1 MQKAL
6 RIIRTD
12 DIIFNLFACWCL
24 VDTLSGMMSGF
35 LFFSLSQIVKALV
48 AALVIFRC
56 SHNQAIVSCVSVMII
71 YLSISVFHSAIIGED
86 VPATIILMSKLL
98 TSILFFV
105 YFIQVKKSNGRYFED
120 KAFLVLKWNF
130 LIFSLNIALGLVGI
144 GNSTYN
150 VEDATVTTIGSHGFI
165 HSTNEMAGVLAVV
178 FSWAF
183 YYFKQ
188 HYSFIVYLFLS
199 ALLFFLAYAMST
211 KAGILATALSF
222 ISITYFYG
230 KKNERRVLLLFFIV
244 AVYYA
249 AKLVQLL
256 LESEVPIVQR
266 FSYFFERDG
275 LLNALTSGRLGMWEE
290 ERGDYT
296 NSGLLTLLI
305 GLGGGRTVEMDF
317 YDILLNCG
325 IVGVVVFGWTYIKML
340 ISPLKKR
347 IRELHYIKVIFTS
360 NFLLVVISLIAGHIV
375 FSSMA
380 GMLIALSNAL
390 LFGKYGEGKTD
401 VQIQIV

>member
-1 MQKAL
+1 
-6 RIIRTD
+6 
-12 DIIFNLFACWCL
+12 
-24 VDTLSGMMSGF
+24 
-35 LFFSLSQIVKALV
+35 
-48 AALVIFRC
+48 
-56 SHNQAIVSCVSVMII
+56 
-71 YLSISVFHSAIIGED
+71 
-86 VPATIILMSKLL
+86 
-98 TSILFFV
+98 
-105 YFIQVKKSNGRYFED
+105 
-120 KAFLVLKWNF
+120 
-130 LIFSLNIALGLVGI
+130 
-144 GNSTYN
+144 
-150 VEDATVTTIGSHGFI
+150 
-165 HSTNEMAGVLAVV
+165 
-178 FSWAF
+178 
-183 YYFKQ
+183 
-188 HYSFIVYLFLS
+188 
-199 ALLFFLAYAMST
+199 MST

-275 LLNALTSGRLGMWEE
+275 LLNALTSGRLRMWEE
-290 ERGDYT
+290 EGGDYT
-296 NSGLLTLLI
+296 NSGLLTHII

-325 IVGVVVFGWTYIKML
+325 IVGAVVLVWSYIKIL
-340 ISPLKKR
+340 ITPLKKR
-347 IRELHYIKVIFTS
+347 IRKLNYSKVIFTS

-390 LFGKYGEGKTD
+390 LFGKYGEGKSAL
-401 VQIQIV
+401 QIQVV